1 MTCSLLTRIAILAL
15 LAGGLLTACGKRGQL
30 EPPPGS
36 TSAAPEQAQGS
47 GSSAEGLKGRRTP
60 ITAPKRA
67 LPIDFILD

>member
-1 MTCSLLTRIAILAL
+1 MTRSPLPRLAL
-15 LAGGLLTACGKRGQL
+15 VAILAGGLLTACGKRGQL

-36 TSAAPEQAQGS
+36 TPAQPQQTTGT
-47 GSSAEGLKGRRTP
+47 GSSAEGLKSKRTP